1 MDNRE
6 LWLAATLVELADSPD
21 ADFGETTYSFGRLA
35 LRLAQL
41 LAPAELG
48 VPHPATPAP

>member
-21 ADFGETTYSFGRLA
+21 ADFGETTYSGRLA

-41 LAPAELG
+41 LAPAESG
-48 VPHPATPAP
+48 CSSATPAP